1 MSKIKHVLFD
11 NDGTIVDSE
20 IIAVRIMLRMLKPF
34 GLDMSEREYS
44 HRFPGLR
51 ERDIMAILKQEYGI
65 VPPEDFL
72 PQLRDEHIRLFERE
86 LRAVPGMVRFFKTLK
101 TPKSMV
107 SNGSVQHVVR
117 SLRRVRLHH
126 ALDGQIFSA
135 EHVERPKPHPDIY
148 EYALRQLGLR
158 PDETVVVEDSVTGV
172 LAAKQAGLFVVGFLG
187 ATHIFDG
194 HEEKLRQGGAD
205 VVAAE
210 ANELKRIFQTLDVF

>member
-20 IIAVRIMLRMLKPF
+20 IIAVRIMLRLLEPY
-34 GLDMSEREYS
+34 GLRMTEQEYS

-51 ERDIMAILKQEYGI
+51 EREIMAILKQEFGI
-65 VPPEDFL
+65 VPPDDFL
-72 PQLRDEHIRLFERE
+72 PQLRADYLRLFERE
-86 LRAVPGMVRFFKTLK
+86 LRAVPGMHRFFKSLK

-135 EHVERPKPHPDIY
+135 DHVARPKPHPDIY
-148 EYALRQLGLR
+148 EYALQQLDLR
-158 PDETVVVEDSVTGV
+158 RDEAVVVEDSVAGV
-172 LAAKQAGLFVVGFLG
+172 QAAKQAGLFVVGFLG
-187 ATHIFDG
+187 AAHVFDG
-194 HEEKLRQGGAD
+194 HGEKLRQSGAD
-205 VVAAE
+205 AIAAE
-210 ANELKRIFQTLDVF
+210 ATELKHIFQRLEIL